1 MDFYLFLNILEREFL
16 LLTGVSFPGFLGLL
30 SGSALFSL
38 LLLLLRYEK
47 KTPLETNTDNFDDV
61 GDPDEARINLSRSL
75 FEMGQTAKA
84 QALLQEVLS
93 EENLSEENHMVIQSL
108 LKKFSHV

>member
-1 MDFYLFLNILEREFL
+1 MDFYLFLNTLEKEFL

-38 LLLLLRYEK
+38 LLWLLRYEK
-47 KTPLETNTDNFDDV
+47 KIPLDTNTDNFDDV

-75 FEMGQTAKA
+75 FEMGQTAKSSRITSRGPIRR
-84 QALLQEVLS
+84 EFIGR
-93 EENLSEENHMVIQSL
+93 E
-108 LKKFSHV
+108 

>member
-38 LLLLLRYEK
+38 LLFLLRYEK

>member
-16 LLTGVSFPGFLGLL
+16 LLTGVSFPGFVGLL
-30 SGSALFSL
+30 CGSALFFL
-38 LLLLLRYEK
+38 LLLFLRYEK
-47 KTPLETNTDNFDDV
+47 KFPLDTNTDNFDDV

-84 QALLQEVLS
+84 QELLQEVLS
-93 EENLSEENHMVIQSL
+93 EENLSEENQMVIQSL
-108 LKKFSHV
+108 LKKFSHA

>member
-38 LLLLLRYEK
+38 FLLLLRYEK

-84 QALLQEVLS
+84 QELLQEVLS
-93 EENLSEENHMVIQSL
+93 EENLSEENQMVIQSL
-108 LKKFSHV
+108 LKKFSHA

>member
-84 QALLQEVLS
+84 QELLQEVLS
-93 EENLSEENHMVIQSL
+93 EENLSEENQMVIQSL
-108 LKKFSHV
+108 LKKFSHA

>member
-1 MDFYLFLNILEREFL
+1 MDFYLFLNILERKFL
-16 LLTGVSFPGFLGLL
+16 LLAGVSFPGFLGLL
-30 SGSALFSL
+30 FGSALFSL
-38 LLLLLRYEK
+38 FLLLLRYKK

-84 QALLQEVLS
+84 QELLQEVLS
-93 EENLSEENHMVIQSL
+93 EENLSEENQMVIQSL
-108 LKKFSHV
+108 LKKFSHA

>member
-1 MDFYLFLNILEREFL
+1 M
-16 LLTGVSFPGFLGLL
+16 
-30 SGSALFSL
+30 
-38 LLLLLRYEK
+38 LLRYKK

-84 QALLQEVLS
+84 HALLQEVLS

>member
-84 QALLQEVLS
+84 QELLQEVLS

-108 LKKFSHV
+108 LKKFSHA

>member
-1 MDFYLFLNILEREFL
+1 MDFYLFLNTLEKEFL
-16 LLTGVSFPGFLGLL
+16 LLTSVSFPGFLGLL

-38 LLLLLRYEK
+38 LLWLLHYEK
-47 KTPLETNTDNFDDV
+47 KIPLDTNTDNFDDV

-84 QALLQEVLS
+84 QELLQEVLS
-93 EENLSEENHMVIQSL
+93 EENLSEENKIVIQSL
-108 LKKFSHV
+108 LKKFSHA

>member
-38 LLLLLRYEK
+38 LLFLLRYKK

-84 QALLQEVLS
+84 QELLQEVLS
-93 EENLSEENHMVIQSL
+93 EENLSEENQMVIQSL
-108 LKKFSHV
+108 LKKFSHA